1 MKYFL
6 IEIAEGDSKIAGYAV
21 YKYETRN
28 EAIAAFHQKMASA
41 MKSELFTKEQ
51 LLVIDDGNSV
61 IKSEIFIR
69 YIEKDVVENPT
80 EE

>member
-6 IEIAEGDSKIAGYAV
+6 IEIAEGDAKIAGYSV

-41 MKSELFTKEQ
+41 MKSELFTSEQ
-51 LLVIDDGNSV
+51 LLVIDNGNSI

-69 YIEKDVVENPT
+69 TSNNLT
-80 EE
+80 ES